1 MAKKKSAAPS
11 GLSISRDGL
20 KFTISWKI
28 PAKNMRMGSG
38 YGIVYIQKR
47 WCLQMGL
54 DKMEK
59 IDVGKSATKKR

>member
-1 MAKKKSAAPS
+1 MAKKKKKSAAPS

-28 PAKNMRMGSG
+28 PAKNMRMDSG

-47 WCLQMGL
+47 RCF
-54 DKMEK
+54 
-59 IDVGKSATKKR
+59 